1 VSERDV
7 DDAIGILDDAFAVA
21 TAGA

>member
-7 DDAIGILDDAFAVA
+7 DDAIHVLDDAFSVA
-21 TAGA
+21 ATGA